1 MLTYK
6 IKNILVPFDFTHDAL
21 NAVRIADMFA
31 VKFNAKIQLVNII
44 EPNINGETKK
54 KDYQSFIN
62 SEEYCFKT
70 TIAIDKYI
78 SNFSLNPNAYT
89 YSIKYG
95 LATDIISSLNECF
108 NFDMII
114 MPDNS
119 RHTFKSVISKY
130 NILKIMKRTAVP
142 VITVNKYYRIVDFK
156 NIIISIRN
164 IENWHEKLPFI
175 VSLTKQTDG
184 KIHLVGIEDNFNN
197 KNFNLI
203 FDKAVSLIQKENV
216 LNSINKIKLPN
227 YIKDLKIIAYKK
239 NADLLAITPSASTK
253 FSKMLYKSSFF
264 NSIISTSAAPVFGV
278 NLSG

>member
-31 VKFNAKIQLVNII
+31 VKFNANIQLVNII

-54 KDYQSFIN
+54 KDYQNFIN

-95 LATDIISSLNECF
+95 FATDIISSLNECF

-130 NILKIMKRTAVP
+130 NI
-142 VITVNKYYRIVDFK
+142 
-156 NIIISIRN
+156 
-164 IENWHEKLPFI
+164 
-175 VSLTKQTDG
+175 
-184 KIHLVGIEDNFNN
+184 
-197 KNFNLI
+197 
-203 FDKAVSLIQKENV
+203 
-216 LNSINKIKLPN
+216 
-227 YIKDLKIIAYKK
+227 
-239 NADLLAITPSASTK
+239 
-253 FSKMLYKSSFF
+253 
-264 NSIISTSAAPVFGV
+264 
-278 NLSG
+278 